1 MRSNPEARLPEDS
14 LLVRVVRG
22 HAPYEGPD
30 DERGDRDFGGF
41 TSIDPVIK

>member
-30 DERGDRDFGGF
+30 DERRDGGSGGF
-41 TSIDPVIK
+41 TSNDPVIK